1 MIDVI
6 TGAVAA
12 AVLRWVAFVAAA
24 VLCGVAACH
33 LLLPGRLGPAHE
45 RPLARVVRFA
55 AWVILLSAVG
65 RMAQQALSFAT
76 DAREALPMVGILLG
90 TPWGWAWA
98 AQCVAAALLIV
109 QPGFLAAAPR
119 GATRAAWL
127 VILALGIVSAPAFQ
141 GHAIGAS
148 HLVGLAVVADLL
160 HLVAAGVWMG
170 TLFVIMVALVPGR
183 DAFGVATIIRAFSPW
198 ALTSGATLGA
208 TGVFASWLHVGQWPL
223 LWGSAYGR
231 MVLLKLALVAV
242 VGAFG
247 AWNWQRIAPRCT
259 SAGGVARL
267 SASARRELLVALLVF
282 AATAVLVA
290 TPLPSE

>member
-1 MIDVI
+1 MIDAI
-6 TGAVAA
+6 TGAPAA
-12 AVLRWVAFVAAA
+12 AVLRWVAFLAAS

-55 AWVILLSAVG
+55 AWAILLSAVG
-65 RMAQQALSFAT
+65 RMAQQALSFASEP
-76 DAREALPMVGILLG
+76 REALPMAGILLG

-98 AQCVAAALLIV
+98 AQCVAAVLLIV
-109 QPGFLAAAPR
+109 QPGFLVAAPR
-119 GATRAAWL
+119 GAVRTAWL
-127 VILALGIVSAPAFQ
+127 VLLTLGVVCAPAFQ
-141 GHAIGAS
+141 GHAIGAP
-148 HLVGLAVVADLL
+148 HLAGLAVVADLL
-160 HLVAAGVWMG
+160 HLVAGGVWMG

-183 DAFGVATIIRAFSPW
+183 DAFSVATIIRAFSPW

-208 TGVFASWLHVGQWPL
+208 TGTFASWLHVGQWPL

-231 MVLLKLALVAV
+231 MVLVKLALVVV

-247 AWNWQRIAPRCT
+247 AWNWQRIAPHCT
-259 SAGGVARL
+259 NPGGVARL

-290 TPLPSE
+290 TPLPSD

>member
-1 MIDVI
+1 VIDAF
-6 TGAVAA
+6 TGAAAA
-12 AVLRWVAFVAAA
+12 AVLRWVAFVAAS

-45 RPLARVVRFA
+45 RPLARVVRVA
-55 AWVILLSAVG
+55 AWLVLLSAIG
-65 RMAQQALSFAT
+65 RMAQQALSFAGSPS
-76 DAREALPMVGILLG
+76 EALPMAGILLG
-90 TPWGWAWA
+90 TPWGWAWG
-98 AQCVAAALLIV
+98 AQCVAAVLLIV
-109 QPGFLAAAPR
+109 QPAFLAAAP
-119 GATRAAWL
+119 GAPARTAWL
-127 VILALGIVSAPAFQ
+127 VILTLGIVCAPAFQ
-141 GHAIGAS
+141 GHAIGAP

-170 TLFVIMVALVPGR
+170 TLFVITVALMPGR

-208 TGVFASWLHVGQWPL
+208 TGVFASWLHVGQWPM

-247 AWNWQRIAPRCT
+247 AWNWQRIAPQCT
-259 SAGGVARL
+259 NPGGVARL
-267 SASARRELLVALLVF
+267 SASARKELLVALLVF